1 MRERLYRSREE
12 RVLFGVAGGV
22 ADWLDVDPALVRIVF
37 ALLVFAGGIGFFL
50 YIVMAIVVPE
60 EPLSVGAPPMPGDP
74 AGSSAASATG
84 VAPAGAQS
92 GMPGEPTGQ
101 AWVDA
106 RAARRATRRAQRAE
120 ADGRGVVIFGAILI
134 VVGAWFLI
142 RRYVPALDGDLLGP
156 IVLIAIGALL
166 LGGALTR
173 GGRGG
178 SSSGQA

>member
-60 EPLSVGAPPMPGDP
+60 EPSYLGAPPMPGDP
-74 AGSSAASATG
+74 SAAASAGTA
-84 VAPAGAQS
+84 APAAAAPGAV
-92 GMPGEPTGQ
+92 GAPTGQ

-106 RAARRATRRAQRAE
+106 RAARRAARRAGRAE
-120 ADGRGVVIFGAILI
+120 GDGRGVVIFGAILI

-142 RRYVPALDGDLLGP
+142 RKYVPALDGDLLGP
-156 IVLIAIGALL
+156 LVLIVIGALL
-166 LGGALTR
+166 LGGALSR
-173 GGRGG
+173 GGRGTPPAQG
-178 SSSGQA
+178 

>member
-60 EPLSVGAPPMPGDP
+60 EPSYLGAPPMPGDP
-74 AGSSAASATG
+74 SAAASVRTD
-84 VAPAGAQS
+84 APAAAAPGAV
-92 GMPGEPTGQ
+92 GAPTGQ

-106 RAARRATRRAQRAE
+106 RAARRAARRAGRAE
-120 ADGRGVVIFGAILI
+120 GDGRGVVIFGAILI

-142 RRYVPALDGDLLGP
+142 RKYVPALDGDLLGP
-156 IVLIAIGALL
+156 LVLIVIGALL
-166 LGGALTR
+166 LGGALSR
-173 GGRGG
+173 GGRGTPPAQG
-178 SSSGQA
+178 